1 MRHACLLV
9 AALMCAV
16 VPANVAGQDK
26 GQPHVGK
33 TAKVAQ
39 PETSHLA
46 FVKEFIR
53 ETITSEDQMVSLQK
67 ELSEAK
73 DPNEKIS
80 TGIYASKSIQL
91 ELRSQI
97 AMLQSMRLDPP
108 FETLIPDLV
117 GFYQHEIE
125 LHQSLIEIASKF
137 LAGPKPGVDYQAL
150 AVKMPQLRA
159 ELESTQK
166 GVFEASPMVFM
177 TLIDPKPDSQ
187 NHVSH
192 LIITKQEK
200 SDLLSS
206 LDIILKDQ
214 PEHGDHDYYISA
226 AMVLRD
232 AFLKG
237 YKCSDEPWE

>member
-1 MRHACLLV
+1 MRHACLL
-9 AALMCAV
+9 AALLCAV
-16 VPANVAGQDK
+16 VPANVTGQDE
-26 GQPHVGK
+26 GQHHAVK
-33 TAKVAQ
+33 TAKPAK
-39 PETSHLA
+39 PETSHLV
-46 FVKEFIR
+46 FVKEYIR
-53 ETITSEDQMVSLQK
+53 ETITNEDLMVSLQK

-73 DPNEKIS
+73 TPNEQFS

-97 AMLQSMRLDPP
+97 AMLKSMRLDPP
-108 FETLIPDLV
+108 YETLIPDLV

-125 LHQSLIEIASKF
+125 LHQSLLEISSKF

-159 ELESTQK
+159 ELEATQK
-166 GVFEASPMVFM
+166 GVFEVTPLVFM
-177 TLIDPKPDSQ
+177 TLLDMKPDSQ

-214 PEHGDHDYYISA
+214 PEHGDHDYYVSA
-226 AMVLRD
+226 AMVLRA

-237 YKCSDEPWE
+237 HKCADEPWE